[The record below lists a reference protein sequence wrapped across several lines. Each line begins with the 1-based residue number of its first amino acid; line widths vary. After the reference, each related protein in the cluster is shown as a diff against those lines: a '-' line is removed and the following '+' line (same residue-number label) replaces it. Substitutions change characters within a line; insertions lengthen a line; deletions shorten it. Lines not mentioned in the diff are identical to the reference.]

1 MINKVVFSRNYSIK
15 DKIKNFIDFLSGNKL
30 ISQQGHLPM
39 LSSKFIKT
47 WLVISNEKPNFIKAD
62 ITNFKV
68 DLTFYNNRGKV
79 VTKVNKLVNTY
90 DNYKLCLNKYVPKP
104 KDDIETFYVKLNR
117 SPIKEVLE
125 VLRDYFFMKPLILCL
140 NYLQDGARKQNYI
153 NFPLSKNKDNN
164 MLFIIN
170 PSGKDAFIMPRLK
183 VF

>member
-1 MINKVVFSRNYSIK
+1 
-15 DKIKNFIDFLSGNKL
+15 
-30 ISQQGHLPM
+30 M

-117 SPIKEVLE
+117 SPIN
-125 VLRDYFFMKPLILCL
+125 RGFRGSTRPHFFFFL
-140 NYLQDGARKQNYI
+140 
-153 NFPLSKNKDNN
+153 
-164 MLFIIN
+164 
-170 PSGKDAFIMPRLK
+170 
-183 VF
+183 